1 MNMPV
6 FPGLVPSDIYLPA
19 AHIDSFKWAVVACD
33 QYTSQPEYWREVE
46 KEVGDAPST
55 LRMILPEIYLN
66 EAASNIPG
74 IHSSMRRYLKTGVME
89 KKVENGFVLTERTTE
104 SGVRL
109 GLIAA
114 VDLNAYDYA
123 PGAKP
128 LIRAT
133 EGTIVERIPVRV
145 RIREGALLE
154 SPHVMVLIDDAGK
167 TVIEKAYE
175 RVKDKKPLYDTPLMM
190 NGGHLRGW
198 AIDAREE
205 LKEIAAA
212 LQALNARA
220 NGFLYAV
227 GDGNHSLATAKACW
241 TRLHAKLSPEEQETH
256 PARYALAEIV
266 NLHSDA
272 LVFEPIHRVLFH
284 ADKDD
289 LLKKFRAYAEGRGF
303 TLKEGDDIR
312 FVAGGMETGVSVSG
326 ADGVLPVAILQPFL
340 DEYLKANKETEI
352 DYIHGEEA
360 TKSLAENG
368 NAVGILLKSIDKKS
382 LFPSIASEG
391 VLPRKTFSMGEAWEK
406 RYYME
411 CRRIL

>member
-1 MNMPV
+1 MPV
-6 FPGLVPSDIYLPA
+6 FPGLAPSDIYLPA
-19 AHIDSFKWAVVACD
+19 AHIDLNKWAVVACD
-33 QYTSQPEYWREVE
+33 QFTSQIEYWQEVE

-66 EAASNIPG
+66 EASANIPG
-74 IHSSMRRYLKTGVME
+74 IHASMRRYLKSGVLE

-114 VDLNAYDYA
+114 IDLNAYDYT

-175 RVKDKKPLYDTPLMM
+175 RVKDTAPLYDTPLML
-190 NGGHLRGW
+190 NGGRLRGW
-198 AIDAREE
+198 AIEKTEE
-205 LKEIAAA
+205 LKRIASA
-212 LQALNARA
+212 LQALNAKA

-256 PARYALAEIV
+256 PARYALTEIV

-272 LVFEPIHRVLFH
+272 LIFEPIHRALFH
-284 ADKDD
+284 ADYED
-289 LLKKFRAYAEGRGF
+289 LVNKFAAYAEGRGF
-303 TLKEGDDIR
+303 ALSEGDDVR
-312 FVAGGMETGVSVSG
+312 FVAGGKETGVSIKG
-326 ADGVLPVAILQPFL
+326 AEGVLPVAILQPFL
-340 DEYLKANKETEI
+340 DDYIKANKNVEI
-352 DYIHGEEA
+352 DYIHGEDA
-360 TKSLAENG
+360 VKSLAENG
-368 NAVGILLKSIDKKS
+368 DTTGILLKSIDKKS

>member
-1 MNMPV
+1 MPV
-6 FPGLVPSDIYLPA
+6 FPGLVPSDIYLPSEKV
-19 AHIDSFKWAVVACD
+19 DLYKWAVVACD
-33 QYTSQPEYWREVE
+33 QFTSQPEYWQDVE

-66 EAASNIPG
+66 QASQSIPG
-74 IHSSMRRYLKTGVME
+74 IHNSMRRYLKTGVVE

-114 VDLNAYDYA
+114 VDLNAYDYT

-154 SPHVMVLIDDAGK
+154 SPHVMILIDDRGK
-167 TVIEKAYE
+167 TVIEQAYE
-175 RVKDKKPLYDTPLMM
+175 RVRDKKPLYDTPLMQ

-198 AIDAREE
+198 AIEDEND
-205 LKEIAAA
+205 LNEIASA
-212 LQALNARA
+212 LQALNAKS

-241 TRLHAKLSPEEQETH
+241 TRLHAKLSQEEQETH
-256 PARYALAEIV
+256 PARYALSEIV

-272 LVFEPIHRVLFH
+272 LAFEPIHRALFG
-284 ADKDD
+284 ANANDLMDKFASYI
-289 LLKKFRAYAEGRGF
+289 KSRGLAL
-303 TLKEGDDIR
+303 TEGDDIR
-312 FVAGGMETGVSVSG
+312 FVTNHRETSVSVEG
-326 ADGVLPVAILQPFL
+326 ANGVLPVAILQPFL
-340 DEYLKANKETEI
+340 DDYMKANKDIEI
-352 DYIHGEEA
+352 DYIHGEDA
-360 TKSLAENG
+360 VRRLAEDENTT
-368 NAVGILLKSIDKKS
+368 GILLKSIDKKS

>member
-1 MNMPV
+1 MPV
-6 FPGLVPSDIYLPA
+6 YPGLVPSDIYLPA
-19 AHIDSFKWAVVACD
+19 AHVDPNKWAVVACD
-33 QYTSQPEYWREVE
+33 QFTSQPEYWRGVE

-66 EAASNIPG
+66 EAASNVPA
-74 IHSSMRRYLKTGVME
+74 IHNSMRKYLKSGVLE

-114 VDLNAYDYA
+114 IDLNAYDYA

-133 EGTIVERIPVRV
+133 EDTIVERIPVRV

-154 SPHVMVLIDDAGK
+154 SPHVMVLINDEGK
-167 TVIEKAYE
+167 TVIEKMYE
-175 RVKDKKPLYDTPLMM
+175 RAKDRKPLYDTPLMM

-198 AIDAREE
+198 AIEARED

-212 LQALNARA
+212 LQALNARS

-241 TRLHAKLSPEEQETH
+241 TRLNAKLSPEEQETH
-256 PARYALAEIV
+256 PARYALTEIV

-272 LVFEPIHRVLFH
+272 LVFEPIHRVLFR
-284 ADKDD
+284 ADAFD
-289 LLKKFRAYAEGRGF
+289 LFSKFSAYIEGRGF
-303 TLKEGDDIR
+303 ALKEGDDIR
-312 FVAGGMETGVSVSG
+312 FIAGGKETGVSISG
-326 ADGVLPVAILQPFL
+326 VQGVLPVAILQPFL
-340 DEYLKANKETEI
+340 DDYIKANRETDI
-352 DYIHGEEA
+352 DYIHGEDA
-360 TKSLAENG
+360 ARQLAGDG
-368 NAVGILLKSIDKKS
+368 NAVGILLKSIDKKI
-382 LFPSIASEG
+382 LFTSIDSEG

>member
-1 MNMPV
+1 MIMPV

-19 AHIDSFKWAVVACD
+19 AHVDPFKWAVVACD
-33 QYTSQPEYWREVE
+33 QFTSQPDYWQDVE

-66 EAASNIPG
+66 EASSKVPG
-74 IHSSMRRYLKTGVME
+74 IHNSMRKYLRSGVME

-114 VDLNAYDYA
+114 LDLNAYDYA

-198 AIDAREE
+198 AIDEREA

-212 LQALNARA
+212 LQALNAKA

-241 TRLHAKLSPEEQETH
+241 TRLNAKLSPDEQETH
-256 PARYALAEIV
+256 PARYALTEIV

-284 ADKDD
+284 ADAED
-289 LLKKFRAYAEGRGF
+289 LTAKFAAYAEGRGF
-303 TLKEGDDIR
+303 ALSEGDDIR
-312 FVAGGMETGVSVSG
+312 FIANGKETGVSVTG

-340 DEYLKANKETEI
+340 DDYIKANKGIEI

-360 TKSLAENG
+360 ARALAG
-368 NAVGILLKSIDKKS
+368 NPDTTGILLKSIDKKS

>member
-1 MNMPV
+1 MPV
-6 FPGLVPSDIYLPA
+6 FPGVVPSDIYLPA
-19 AHIDSFKWAVVACD
+19 AHVDLFKWAVVACD
-33 QYTSQPEYWREVE
+33 QFTSQPDYWQEVE

-66 EAASNIPG
+66 EAAANVPS
-74 IHSSMRRYLKTGVME
+74 IHNSMRKYLKSGVME
-89 KKVENGFVLTERTTE
+89 KKVENGFVLTGRTTE

-114 VDLNAYDYA
+114 IDLNAYDYA

-154 SPHVMVLIDDAGK
+154 SPHVMVLINDEGK

-175 RVKDKKPLYDTPLMM
+175 RVKDRKPLYDTPLMM

-198 AIDAREE
+198 AIEARDE

-212 LQALNARA
+212 LQALNAA
-220 NGFLYAV
+220 SNGFLYAV

-241 TRLHAKLSPEEQETH
+241 TRLNAKLSPEEQETH
-256 PARYALAEIV
+256 PARYALTEIV

-272 LVFEPIHRVLFH
+272 LVFEPIHRALFR
-284 ADKDD
+284 ANPDD
-289 LLKKFRAYAEGRGF
+289 LLQKFSGYLKGRGF
-303 TLKEGDDIR
+303 ALTEGDDIR
-312 FVAGGMETGVSVSG
+312 FVAGGKETGVSVSG
-326 ADGVLPVAILQPFL
+326 AQGVLPVAVLQPFL
-340 DEYLKANKETEI
+340 DDYLKANKEIEI
-352 DYIHGEEA
+352 DYIHGEDA
-360 TKSLAENG
+360 VRRLAADG
-368 NAVGILLKSIDKKS
+368 SAVGILLKSIDKKI
-382 LFPSIASEG
+382 LFTSIDSEG

>member
-1 MNMPV
+1 MPV

-19 AHIDSFKWAVVACD
+19 AFVDPHKWAVVACD
-33 QYTSQPEYWREVE
+33 QFTSQPEYWQEVE

-66 EAASNIPG
+66 EAASNVPA
-74 IHSSMRRYLKTGVME
+74 IHNSMRKYLKSGVLE

-114 VDLNAYDYA
+114 IDLNAYDYA

-154 SPHVMVLIDDAGK
+154 SPHVMVLINDEGK

-175 RVKDKKPLYDTPLMM
+175 RVKDRKPLYDTPLMM

-198 AIDAREE
+198 AIEAREE
-205 LKEIAAA
+205 LKEIASA
-212 LQALNARA
+212 LQMLNAA
-220 NGFLYAV
+220 SNGFLYAV

-241 TRLHAKLSPEEQETH
+241 TRLNAKLSPEEQETH
-256 PARYALAEIV
+256 PARYALTEIV

-272 LVFEPIHRVLFH
+272 LMFEPIHRVLFR
-284 ADKDD
+284 ANPDEV
-289 LLKKFRAYAEGRGF
+289 LAKFSAYLEGRGF
-303 TLKEGDDIR
+303 ALSEGDDIR
-312 FVAGGMETGVSVSG
+312 FVAGEKETGVSISG
-326 ADGVLPVAILQPFL
+326 AQGVLPVAILQPFL
-340 DEYLKANKETEI
+340 DDYIKANKEIEI
-352 DYIHGEEA
+352 DYIHGEDA
-360 TKSLAENG
+360 VRQLAGDG
-368 NAVGILLKSIDKKS
+368 NAVGLLLKSIDKKI
-382 LFPSIASEG
+382 LFTSIASEG
-391 VLPRKTFSMGEAWEK
+391 VLPRKTFSMGEAWQK

>member
-1 MNMPV
+1 MIMPV

-19 AHIDSFKWAVVACD
+19 ARVDLSKWAVVACD
-33 QYTSQPEYWREVE
+33 QFTSQPDYWQEVE
-46 KEVGDAPST
+46 MEVGDAPST

-74 IHSSMRRYLKTGVME
+74 IHNSMRKYLKSGVME

-114 VDLNAYDYA
+114 LDLNAYDYA

-198 AIDAREE
+198 AIDAMEE

-212 LQALNARA
+212 LQALNAKA

-241 TRLHAKLSPEEQETH
+241 TRLNAKLSPDEQETH
-256 PARYALAEIV
+256 PARYALTEIV

-284 ADKDD
+284 ADASD
-289 LLKKFRAYAEGRGF
+289 LMKKFSAYAEGRG
-303 TLKEGDDIR
+303 LALSEGDDIR
-312 FVAGGMETGVSVSG
+312 FIANGKETGVSISG
-326 ADGVLPVAILQPFL
+326 AEGVLPVAILQPFL
-340 DEYLKANKETEI
+340 DDYIKANKEIGI

-360 TKSLAENG
+360 ARTLAG
-368 NAVGILLKSIDKKS
+368 NPVTTGILLKPIDKKS

>member
-1 MNMPV
+1 MPV
-6 FPGLVPSDIYLPA
+6 FPGLMPSDIYLP
-19 AHIDSFKWAVVACD
+19 DEKLDMEKWAVVACD
-33 QYTSQPEYWREVE
+33 QFTSQPEYWQKVE
-46 KEVGDAPST
+46 QLVGDAPST
-55 LRMILPEIYLN
+55 LRMILPEVYLN
-66 EAASNIPG
+66 DAAARVPG
-74 IHSSMRRYLKTGVME
+74 IHATMRKYLKSGVMN

-154 SPHVMVLIDDAGK
+154 SPHVMILINDQEK

-175 RVKDKKPLYDTPLMM
+175 RVKDTAPLYDTGLML

-198 AIDAREE
+198 AMEGDEA
-205 LKEIAAA
+205 LNEISGA
-212 LQALNARA
+212 LQALNAKS

-256 PARYALAEIV
+256 PARYALSEIV

-272 LVFEPIHRVLFH
+272 LIFEPIHRAVFG
-284 ADKDD
+284 ADTAD
-289 LLKKFRAYAEGRGF
+289 LIEKFKFYILQRGF
-303 TLKEGDDIR
+303 TCVEGDDIR
-312 FVAGGMETGVSVSG
+312 FVLKGEEIGLSVSG
-326 ADGVLPVAILQPFL
+326 ADNVLPVQLLQPFL
-340 DEYLKANKETEI
+340 DDYIKAGGMEI

-360 TKSLAENG
+360 LKNLCADG
-368 NAVGILLKSIDKKS
+368 ACAGVILKPIDKKS
-382 LFPSIASEG
+382 LFPSIAKEG

>member
-1 MNMPV
+1 MPV
-6 FPGLVPSDIYLPA
+6 FPGLVPSDIYLPSEKV
-19 AHIDSFKWAVVACD
+19 DLYKWAVVACD
-33 QYTSQPEYWREVE
+33 QFTSQPEYWQDVE

-66 EAASNIPG
+66 QASQNIPG
-74 IHSSMRRYLKTGVME
+74 IHNAMRRYLKTGVME
-89 KKVENGFVLTERTTE
+89 KKVENGFVLTERATE

-114 VDLNAYDYA
+114 VDLNAYDYT

-154 SPHVMVLIDDAGK
+154 SPHVMILINDEGR
-167 TVIEKAYE
+167 TVIEQAYA
-175 RVKDKKPLYDTPLMM
+175 RVKDKKPLYDTPLMQ

-198 AIDAREE
+198 AIEDAGE
-205 LKEIAAA
+205 LKNIADA
-212 LQALNARA
+212 LQALNSKS

-256 PARYALAEIV
+256 PARYALSEIV
-266 NLHSDA
+266 NVHSDA
-272 LVFEPIHRVLFH
+272 LVFEPIHRALFH
-284 ADKDD
+284 ADPEDMIR
-289 LLKKFRAYAEGRGF
+289 KFETYVEGRGF
-303 TLKEGDDIR
+303 KLIVGDDIR
-312 FVAGGMETGVSVSG
+312 FIANGKETGVSIEG
-326 ADGVLPVAILQPFL
+326 AEGILPVAILQPFL
-340 DEYLKANKETEI
+340 DEYIKANKNLEI
-352 DYIHGEEA
+352 DYIHGEDA
-360 TKSLAENG
+360 VIHLASDG
-368 NAVGILLKSIDKKS
+368 NATGILLKSIDKRS

>member
-1 MNMPV
+1 MPV

-19 AHIDSFKWAVVACD
+19 AHVDLHKWAVVACD
-33 QYTSQPEYWREVE
+33 QFTSQMEYWQKVE
-46 KEVGDAPST
+46 EEVGDAPST

-66 EAASNIPG
+66 EASAKIPG
-74 IHSSMRRYLKTGVME
+74 VHSSMRRYLKNGVLE

-114 VDLNAYDYA
+114 VDLDAYDYA
-123 PGAKP
+123 SGAKP

-154 SPHVMVLIDDAGK
+154 SPHVMVLINDEGR

-175 RVKDKKPLYDTPLMM
+175 RVKDKTPLYDTQLML

-198 AIDAREE
+198 AIEE
-205 LKEIAAA
+205 TGDLKEIASA
-212 LQALNARA
+212 LQALNSKA

-241 TRLHAKLSPEEQETH
+241 TRLRAKLSPEEQETH
-256 PARYALAEIV
+256 PARYALTEIV
-266 NLHSDA
+266 NLHSEA
-272 LVFEPIHRVLFH
+272 LVFEPIHRALFH
-284 ADKDD
+284 ADAED
-289 LLKKFRAYAEGRGF
+289 LKKKFAAYIQGRGF
-303 TLKEGDDIR
+303 TLTEGDDVR
-312 FVAGGMETGVSVSG
+312 FIANGKETGVSICG
-326 ADGVLPVAILQPFL
+326 AQGVLPVAILQPFL
-340 DEYLKANKETEI
+340 DDYIKANKNVEI
-352 DYIHGEEA
+352 DYIHGEDA
-360 TKSLAENG
+360 LKSLAEGG
-368 NAVGILLKSIDKKS
+368 NATGILLKSIDKKS
-382 LFPSIASEG
+382 LFSSIAAEG

>member
-1 MNMPV
+1 MPV

-19 AHIDSFKWAVVACD
+19 AHVDPFKWAVVACD
-33 QYTSQPEYWREVE
+33 QFTSQPEYWEKVE

-66 EAASNIPG
+66 QAAANVPG
-74 IHSSMRRYLKTGVME
+74 IHSAMRRYLKTGVME
-89 KKVENGFVLTERTTE
+89 KKVTGGFVLTERTTA

-145 RIREGALLE
+145 RIREGALME
-154 SPHVMVLIDDAGK
+154 SPHVMILIDDEGK
-167 TVIEKAYE
+167 TVIERAYA
-175 RVKDKKPLYDTPLMM
+175 RVKDKQPLYDTPLMM

-198 AIDAREE
+198 AIEDTDE
-205 LKEIAAA
+205 LNEIALA
-212 LQALNARA
+212 LQALNAKSG
-220 NGFLYAV
+220 GFLYAV

-241 TRLHAKLSPEEQETH
+241 TRLHAKLSAEEQETH
-256 PARYALAEIV
+256 PARYALSEIV

-272 LVFEPIHRVLFH
+272 LVFEPIHRVLFG
-284 ADKDD
+284 ADMEN
-289 LLKKFRAYAEGRGF
+289 L
-303 TLKEGDDIR
+303 
-312 FVAGGMETGVSVSG
+312 VAGFGAYLSKRGMALCEGGDICFLSAGGEKSVSISG
-326 ADGVLPVAILQPFL
+326 SDGVLPVAILQPFL
-340 DEYLKANKETEI
+340 DEYLKAQKDIEI
-352 DYIHGEEA
+352 DYIHGED
-360 TKSLAENG
+360 
-368 NAVGILLKSIDKKS
+368 AVRSICREGSSTGILLKSIDKKS

>member
-1 MNMPV
+1 MPA
-6 FPGLVPSDIYLPA
+6 FPGLVPSDIYLPG
-19 AHIDSFKWAVVACD
+19 DSVDVKKWPVVACD
-33 QYTSQPEYWREVE
+33 QFTSQPDYWQKVE
-46 KEVGDAPST
+46 KLVGDAPST
-55 LRMILPEIYLN
+55 LHMILPEIYLN
-66 EAASNIPG
+66 EA
-74 IHSSMRRYLKTGVME
+74 SSRVPVIQNAMRRYLKTGVMS
-89 KKVENGFVLTERTTE
+89 KKVENGFVLTERRTE

-154 SPHVMVLIDDAGK
+154 SPHVMILINDQGK

-175 RVKDKKPLYDTPLMM
+175 RVKDQTPLYDTDLMLG
-190 NGGHLRGW
+190 GGHLRGW
-198 AIDAREE
+198 AIEGEE
-205 LKEIAAA
+205 ALKEIAGA
-212 LQALNARA
+212 LQALNARS

-256 PARYALAEIV
+256 PARYALSEIV

-272 LVFEPIHRVLFH
+272 LIFEPIHRVIFK
-284 ADKDD
+284 ADMKD
-289 LLKKFRAYAEGRGF
+289 LIEKFVSSIVQRGF
-303 TLKEGDDIR
+303 TCLAGDDIR
-312 FVAGGMETGVSVSG
+312 FTCGEEEIGISVSG
-326 ADGVLPVAILQPFL
+326 ADDVLPVQILQPFL
-340 DEYLKANKETEI
+340 DEYIKLNQLEI
-352 DYIHGEEA
+352 DYIHGEDA
-360 TKSLAENG
+360 VKSLCENKAG
-368 NAVGILLKSIDKKS
+368 VGILLKPIDKKS

>member
-1 MNMPV
+1 MPV
-6 FPGLVPSDIYLPA
+6 FPGLVPSDIYLPSEKV
-19 AHIDSFKWAVVACD
+19 DLYKWAVVACD
-33 QYTSQPEYWREVE
+33 QFTSQPEYWQDVE

-66 EAASNIPG
+66 QASSNIPG
-74 IHSSMRRYLKTGVME
+74 IHNSMRRYLKTGVME

-114 VDLNAYDYA
+114 VDLNAYDYT

-154 SPHVMVLIDDAGK
+154 SPHVMILIDDREK
-167 TVIEKAYE
+167 TVIERAYE
-175 RVKDKKPLYDTPLMM
+175 RVREKKPLYDTPLMQ

-198 AIDAREE
+198 AIEDKSD
-205 LKEIAAA
+205 LNEIASA
-212 LQALNARA
+212 LQALNAKS

-256 PARYALAEIV
+256 PARYALSEIV

-272 LVFEPIHRVLFH
+272 LVFEPIHRALFG
-284 ADKDD
+284 ADAND
-289 LLKKFRAYAEGRGF
+289 LKKKFAACIENRGL
-303 TLKEGDDIR
+303 TLTDGDDIR
-312 FVAGGMETGVSVSG
+312 FISKDGETGVSIVG
-326 ADGVLPVAILQPFL
+326 AEGVLPVAILQPFL
-340 DEYLKANKETEI
+340 DDYIKANKDIEI
-352 DYIHGEEA
+352 DYIHGEDA
-360 TKSLAENG
+360 VRHLASDG
-368 NAVGILLKSIDKKS
+368 NATGILLKSIDKKS